1 MKLVLDMNLSPRWIE
16 ILVEQGWETV
26 HWSSVGDARDSDR
39 SIMAWARDNGHV
51 VVTHDLDFGALLA
64 ASSAEKPSVIQVRI
78 RDVMPQSMAP
88 ILIDA
93 LRRFEKELDEGAL
106 VVIDPAHARVRILPV
121 GPETDG

>member
-26 HWSSVGDARDSDR
+26 HWSSVGDARASDR

-93 LRRFEKELDEGAL
+93 LRRFEQDLEQGAL
-106 VVIDPAHARVRILPV
+106 VVIDPTHARVRILPL
-121 GPETDG
+121 GPQASG

>member
-16 ILVEQGWETV
+16 ILVEQGWKAV
-26 HWSSVGDARDSDR
+26 HWSSVGDARASDR
-39 SIMAWARDNGHV
+39 SIISWARDNGHV

-78 RDVMPQSMAP
+78 RYVMPQSMAP

-93 LRRFEKELDEGAL
+93 L
-106 VVIDPAHARVRILPV
+106 
-121 GPETDG
+121 